1 MRRILIGAVAASL
14 LLAACTPDVTITNAS
29 AGTPQGIN
37 VTGQGKVSGTPDT
50 LTIDLGVSVR
60 GDSVTE
66 AVQEAAT
73 LADRLIAALEKGGV
87 AEKDIQTVNYSIS
100 PEYDY
105 RNDTRKLL
113 GYRVTNTISAKIR
126 DIAAAG
132 TVIDAATAAGGDAVQ
147 VSGVR
152 FSLEDNGSLLEAARK
167 RAWEDARAKAEQL
180 AALSGVTLGS
190 PTSISETLTTPPA
203 PVFRASSDLE
213 AASTPIQPGSQ
224 TVTVTLSVEFSI
236 SG

>member
-14 LLAACTPDVTITNAS
+14 LLAACTPDVSITNAS

-73 LADRLIAALEKGGV
+73 LANRLIAALEKGGV

-203 PVFRASSDLE
+203 PVFRASGDLE